1 MKRAEICCVVFIESR
16 RILCCLRCWPSSGLS
31 SVEFWFL
38 SRHLCVHAANNTT
51 NISQESQVKSQF
63 NNSEHDLRG
72 VVKNLSRLVHKNM
85 IFFLFLVSLRILQC
99 NFKDFPSSPSFSH
112 SSLCQTLFAALL
124 CVVFVV
130 VYKKLILVFMRQ
142 DDDTGGERKKQHKKR
157 ERVETMSIFS
167 VTLNN
172 WPCVLTFFSV

>member
-1 MKRAEICCVVFIESR
+1 MSFSSSPGEFFVVSAVD
-16 RILCCLRCWPSSGLS
+16 LLLVSAQLN
-31 SVEFWFL
+31 FWFL

-99 NFKDFPSSPSFSH
+99 NFKDFPSSPSFFPFIPLSDPLRC
-112 SSLCQTLFAALL
+112 SLL

-142 DDDTGGERKKQHKKR
+142 DDDTGGERKKQHRKR